1 MARKSKAKVVE
12 NPDLIRDLSTNA
24 IINTNVNSFAAR
36 KMQLKVIK
44 EKENNE
50 QCLKQEVEYLKS
62 GLKQLKAIV
71 NKIIN

>member
-36 KMQLKVIK
+36 KRQLKVIK

-50 QCLKQEVEYLKS
+50 QCLKQEVEDLKS
-62 GLKQLKAIV
+62 ELKQLKAIV